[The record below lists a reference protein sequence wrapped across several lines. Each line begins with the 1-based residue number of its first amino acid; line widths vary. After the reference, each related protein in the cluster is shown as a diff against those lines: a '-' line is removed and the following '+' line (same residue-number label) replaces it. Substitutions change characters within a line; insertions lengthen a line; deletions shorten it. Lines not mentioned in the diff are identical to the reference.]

1 MLVAFDDASARA
13 CTRAVSPLDAVRVND
28 VREACAKLSEV
39 LPLIVLHPED
49 AAASGV
55 SDLADLAG
63 ACGAEV
69 ISVALPIDASSL
81 GRRILDALNKAEKR
95 RVPR

>member
-1 MLVAFDDASARA
+1 MLVAFDDAAARA
-13 CTRAVSPLDAVRVND
+13 CTKAVTPLDAVRFSD

-49 AAASGV
+49 TVATSV
-55 SDLADLAG
+55 SELSDLAG

-69 ISVALPIDASSL
+69 ISVALPVDTSAL
-81 GRRILDALNKAEKR
+81 GRRILEALNKAESR
-95 RVPR
+95 RVLR